1 MSQSWGTTS
10 PAATVENPERWNDV
24 ARAIEKSTNQPPSA
38 NLESLTAFITESIQ
52 LLIEADNS
60 HNADL
65 LRTHFSERVIS
76 QLVQFSG
83 NLTGC
88 TAKSIDL
95 FLIGAPMA
103 TGNPIVRFRVVLT
116 VSDPSHQLSRREQFW
131 DIELGSV
138 PVVTGAT
145 TCPSCGAPLGP
156 GALVCPYCHASTQV
170 AGQSPLLVVKFE
182 RMS

>member
-1 MSQSWGTTS
+1 M
-10 PAATVENPERWNDV
+10 
-24 ARAIEKSTNQPPSA
+24 
-38 NLESLTAFITESIQ
+38 
-52 LLIEADNS
+52 
-60 HNADL
+60 
-65 LRTHFSERVIS
+65 RTHFSERVIS

-145 TCPSCGAPLGP
+145 TCRTAGRPS
-156 GALVCPYCHASTQV
+156 ALVPWCARTATPARRWQASHR
-170 AGQSPLLVVKFE
+170 SW
-182 RMS
+182 S